1 MLITK
6 KYQCQ
11 SCFRLNEIDIEST
24 YCSETTDLIEDLKRI
39 KKSHLVEGISC
50 LMRVGTAR
58 FELATP

>member
-1 MLITK
+1 MNKIYVKLSMIIIICNLSFG
-6 KYQCQ
+6 CQ
-11 SCFRLNEIDIEST
+11 S
-24 YCSETTDLIEDLKRI
+24 LKDGLEGN

>member
-24 YCSETTDLIEDLKRI
+24 YCSETIDFIEDCYI
-39 KKSHLVEGISC
+39 CCNPNTISYTTEDKKIVYFQIEK
-50 LMRVGTAR
+50 TY
-58 FELATP
+58 